1 MHQQLNLRKLTAI
14 ATALSV
20 VLGATLG
27 TSIAL
32 AADEPV
38 ASYPSKPV
46 RVIVTFAPGG
56 SSDVVG
62 RLLAQK
68 LGEKFGQ
75 QFIVENR
82 TGAAGNVGTDA
93 VAKSTPDGYTLG
105 ISTSGPLANNKHLYK
120 DMPFDPEKNLTPVA
134 LIGEI
139 PLIIAVNPGV
149 PAKNLK
155 ELLELARTK
164 PGTLS
169 VASPGNGTIGHLA
182 WELIKSTVK
191 TDITH
196 VPYKGDVP
204 AMTDVLSGNVQVL
217 SAPITAAIPHVQAGK
232 LRGLAIT
239 SKVRFPAMP
248 DVPTA
253 IEQGVNVEATV
264 WSAIVGPAGM
274 PKAYVEKLNTEAN
287 RIIASTEGQAKLA
300 QFGSLAGGGS
310 PDRLGSLM
318 RAESVK
324 WKQVIDN
331 AKLKLD

>member
-14 ATALSV
+14 AVAVLTACAA
-20 VLGATLG
+20 GA
-27 TSIAL
+27 AQ

-38 ASYPSKPV
+38 ATYPSKPV
-46 RVIVTFAPGG
+46 KVIVTFAPGG

-93 VAKSTPDGYTLG
+93 VAKSAPDGYTLG
-105 ISTSGPLANNKHLYK
+105 VSTSGPLANNKHLYK

-139 PLIIAVNPGV
+139 PLIIAVNPNV

-164 PGTLS
+164 PGSLS

-196 VPYKGDVP
+196 IPYKGDVP

-253 IEQGVNVEATV
+253 IEQGINVEATV

-274 PKAYVEKLNTEAN
+274 PKAYVEKLNAEAN
-287 RIIASTEGQAKLA
+287 RIIASPEGQAKLA

-318 RAESVK
+318 RAESAK
-324 WKQVIDN
+324 WKQVIDT
-331 AKLKLD
+331 AKIKLD

>member
-1 MHQQLNLRKLTAI
+1 MHQHLTLRTLTAI
-14 ATALSV
+14 GIALGV

-27 TSIAL
+27 WSSAQ

-82 TGAAGNVGTDA
+82 VGAAGNVGTDA
-93 VAKSTPDGYTLG
+93 VAKAVPDGYTLG
-105 ISTSGPLANNKHLYK
+105 ISTSGPLANNKFLYK
-120 DMPFDPEKNLTPVA
+120 NMPFDAEKNLAPVV
-134 LIGEI
+134 LVGEI

-149 PAKNLK
+149 PAKNLA
-155 ELLELARTK
+155 ELIDLARTK

-182 WELIKSTVK
+182 WELVKSTARI
-191 TDITH
+191 DMAHI
-196 VPYKGDVP
+196 PYKGDVP
-204 AMTDVLSGNVQVL
+204 AMTDVLAGNVQVL
-217 SAPITAAIPHVQAGK
+217 SAPITAAIVHVQSGK
-232 LRGLAIT
+232 LKGLAIT
-239 SKVRFPAMP
+239 SKQRFPAMP

-253 IEQGVNVEATV
+253 LEQGVNVEATV
-264 WSAIVGPAGM
+264 WSALVGPAGM
-274 PKAYVEKLNTEAN
+274 PKAYVDKLNAEAN
-287 RIIASTEGQAKLA
+287 RIIASAEGQAKLA
-300 QFGSLAGGGS
+300 QFGSLAGGGT
-310 PDRLGSLM
+310 PERLGMLM
-318 RAESVK
+318 RAEAVK
-324 WKQVIDN
+324 WKQVIATANVKMD
-331 AKLKLD
+331 